1 MNMFEKKHYA
11 VVAGSFASAASLF
24 GKLISLVDY
33 SSYQDLV
40 LKGALL
46 CLMIICNAAVWTFFV
61 KALNASSSTL
71 IATITSATTNY
82 ILSVLFG
89 TFIFGETTG
98 ILWWMGF
105 VLILIGLYVIT
116 ANDSDG
122 VKAKDA

>member
-1 MNMFEKKHYA
+1 MFEKKHYA

-33 SSYQDLV
+33 SSYQ
-40 LKGALL
+40 
-46 CLMIICNAAVWTFFV
+46 
-61 KALNASSSTL
+61 
-71 IATITSATTNY
+71 
-82 ILSVLFG
+82 VLFG